1 MVMLP
6 LLVIIKMNNPRAI
19 QLELFLP
26 AQKLYSQTKGGL
38 GCLRIGRVLPSF
50 LGELPNWS
58 ANQPA
63 SFPR

>member
-26 AQKLYSQTKGGL
+26 AQKLYSQTKVG
-38 GCLRIGRVLPSF
+38 
-50 LGELPNWS
+50 W
-58 ANQPA
+58 AA
-63 SFPR
+63 